1 MRPDSSGLATF
12 TCHYVLIKRV
22 QLLTEKRTRKASFFS
37 RKQRE
42 SESLAEV
49 QFVIDRCRLV
59 SQSNYLNNS
68 NKDCD
73 WLTSAYFISDKY
85 TADAT
90 FTPLENKIW
99 LANAWGNY

>member
-1 MRPDSSGLATF
+1 M
-12 TCHYVLIKRV
+12 
-22 QLLTEKRTRKASFFS
+22 TEKRTWKAAFFS

-49 QFVIDRCRLV
+49 QFVFDRCRLV